1 MRERKCC
8 TECSRRRRKVKECKP
23 RGPGRKCWTCQ
34 KWNRECSFV
43 HDYPPAL
50 KGLVFELSREEKR
63 ALEQQRRHDAWL
75 AAAGGGAAGPVPP
88 LQPPGAPSPKR
99 PRVAPRP
106 ASHEIAAAA
115 ARAALALGPRQ
126 APGGAEAAAEA
137 VPPHYAAEVAILAF
151 AAASAPRAP
160 VPARPPPPP
169 GAPTTSLLISVP
181 DMMCAAS
188 CGSAVRGALDALAG
202 TELVGVNI
210 PRKLAHV
217 RTTQDASAI
226 LGALRGVGFPGSVV
240 SEAPGDGIEPAAAP
254 VAAEFALADSLGLL
268 VEGCNARTGGPCN
281 CGPSCM
287 CHFCPEHHPERSAKL
302 MEELR
307 RAAAAAPAVAA
318 AVPAVAAAV
327 TVSPPAPAAPPLVAP
342 SPPPAAAPSAPGP
355 VPGA

>member
-1 MRERKCC
+1 M
-8 TECSRRRRKVKECKP
+8 
-23 RGPGRKCWTCQ
+23 
-34 KWNRECSFV
+34 
-43 HDYPPAL
+43 
-50 KGLVFELSREEKR
+50 
-63 ALEQQRRHDAWL
+63 
-75 AAAGGGAAGPVPP
+75 
-88 LQPPGAPSPKR
+88 
-99 PRVAPRP
+99 
-106 ASHEIAAAA
+106 
-115 ARAALALGPRQ
+115 
-126 APGGAEAAAEA
+126 
-137 VPPHYAAEVAILAF
+137 
-151 AAASAPRAP
+151 
-160 VPARPPPPP
+160 PARPPPPP

-302 MEELR
+302 MEE
-307 RAAAAAPAVAA
+307 
-318 AVPAVAAAV
+318 
-327 TVSPPAPAAPPLVAP
+327 PAARRRRRPR
-342 SPPPAAAPSAPGP
+342 SPPPSRRLRRRRSRPAPGRALPTTAANLGTNPRSLKIEFVDAPAKRPRPRAPLRGRRGGEAGLRARRPVVAAEAAATRPVAGRRADHAGHPPALPRGFTPARKAPQPTSTLCRYGGMIIS
-355 VPGA
+355 VPRVY

>member
-1 MRERKCC
+1 M
-8 TECSRRRRKVKECKP
+8 
-23 RGPGRKCWTCQ
+23 
-34 KWNRECSFV
+34 
-43 HDYPPAL
+43 
-50 KGLVFELSREEKR
+50 
-63 ALEQQRRHDAWL
+63 
-75 AAAGGGAAGPVPP
+75 
-88 LQPPGAPSPKR
+88 
-99 PRVAPRP
+99 
-106 ASHEIAAAA
+106 
-115 ARAALALGPRQ
+115 
-126 APGGAEAAAEA
+126 
-137 VPPHYAAEVAILAF
+137 
-151 AAASAPRAP
+151 
-160 VPARPPPPP
+160 PARPPPPP

-327 TVSPPAPAAPPLVAP
+327 TVSPPALAAPPLVAP
-342 SPPPAAAPSAPGP
+342 SPPPPPPRPAPGP

>member
-1 MRERKCC
+1 
-8 TECSRRRRKVKECKP
+8 
-23 RGPGRKCWTCQ
+23 
-34 KWNRECSFV
+34 
-43 HDYPPAL
+43 
-50 KGLVFELSREEKR
+50 
-63 ALEQQRRHDAWL
+63 
-75 AAAGGGAAGPVPP
+75 
-88 LQPPGAPSPKR
+88 
-99 PRVAPRP
+99 
-106 ASHEIAAAA
+106 
-115 ARAALALGPRQ
+115 
-126 APGGAEAAAEA
+126 
-137 VPPHYAAEVAILAF
+137 
-151 AAASAPRAP
+151 
-160 VPARPPPPP
+160 
-169 GAPTTSLLISVP
+169 
-181 DMMCAAS
+181 MMCAAS

-318 AVPAVAAAV
+318 AV

-342 SPPPAAAPSAPGP
+342 SPPPSPSPKP